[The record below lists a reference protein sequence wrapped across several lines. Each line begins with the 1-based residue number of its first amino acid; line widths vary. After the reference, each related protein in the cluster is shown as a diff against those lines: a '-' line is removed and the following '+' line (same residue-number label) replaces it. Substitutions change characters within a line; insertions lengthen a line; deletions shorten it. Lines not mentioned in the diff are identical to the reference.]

1 MELCYYVRGEQW
13 DKVVAG
19 YKAAVSDMRTL
30 SLLNL
35 ALACQGELGDK
46 LFHYPQQGKGGLL
59 PEWNS
64 TVPGAIVLS
73 DICYQMGDL
82 SSAQKFA
89 FEGYVSSVDG
99 NPRLLQRL
107 VQTNILTGAY
117 AVAEKYIRILEQT
130 LFYKEWAA
138 EWRKYLYRDDL
149 VEEEPSLGG
158 KRRAWGKG

>member
-1 MELCYYVRGEQW
+1 
-13 DKVVAG
+13 
-19 YKAAVSDMRTL
+19 
-30 SLLNL
+30 
-35 ALACQGELGDK
+35 
-46 LFHYPQQGKGGLL
+46 
-59 PEWNS
+59 
-64 TVPGAIVLS
+64 
-73 DICYQMGDL
+73 MGDL

-138 EWRKYLYRDDL
+138 EWRKYLYRDIL
-149 VEEEPSLGG
+149 SLQSQSFLLSACP
-158 KRRAWGKG
+158 KIRRDVLKCSLCGLIKIFP

>member
-1 MELCYYVRGEQW
+1 
-13 DKVVAG
+13 
-19 YKAAVSDMRTL
+19 MRTL

-99 NPRLLQRL
+99 TRVFLQRL

-117 AVAEKYIRILEQT
+117 AVAEKYIR
-130 LFYKEWAA
+130 Y
-138 EWRKYLYRDDL
+138 
-149 VEEEPSLGG
+149 
-158 KRRAWGKG
+158 

>member
-1 MELCYYVRGEQW
+1 M
-13 DKVVAG
+13 
-19 YKAAVSDMRTL
+19 
-30 SLLNL
+30 
-35 ALACQGELGDK
+35 
-46 LFHYPQQGKGGLL
+46 
-59 PEWNS
+59 
-64 TVPGAIVLS
+64 LS

-158 KRRAWGKG
+158 KGGRGEKADSMPCLQICWKCGNGWQ